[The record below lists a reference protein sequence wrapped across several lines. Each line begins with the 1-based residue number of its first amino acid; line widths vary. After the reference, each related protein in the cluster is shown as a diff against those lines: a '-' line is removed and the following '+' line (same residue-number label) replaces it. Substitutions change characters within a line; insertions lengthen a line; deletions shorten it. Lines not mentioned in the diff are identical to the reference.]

1 MTVKIVSPDN
11 LERYAQGADE
21 KFAEASHTHSTA
33 TTTSAGFMSAEDKQ
47 NLDDLVQNGGSG
59 GIQEITTG
67 STNGTISVDG
77 TDIAVK
83 GLGSAAYTASTDYA
97 TSGHTHSYLPLSGG
111 TLTGKLKLSTEGLE
125 TANASGIKLDQYGN
139 FKFQADNTTCT
150 WHVDKYDGTQVLTV
164 GADGTVKVGGTAVSL
179 NGHTHSYAATSH
191 THTAS
196 LATDSGTATV
206 TLAHNTTY
214 KLTAGGSSIIFKTP
228 ADNNTTYSNMTAATA
243 SAAGK
248 AGLVPAPAAG
258 KQASF
263 LRGDGTWVVP
273 TNTTYSN
280 FVKSGSDAKNGLV
293 PAPST
298 TAGTTKYLR
307 EDCTW
312 QVPPNTGDTKNT
324 AGSTNSTSKLFLIG
338 ATSQA
343 ANPQTYSHSGVYETN
358 GALVAVSFQATS
370 DRRKKK
376 DIKELGD
383 LNLSGIK
390 SYNYTLTS
398 NGEKRTG
405 LIAQEVMD
413 VIPDA
418 VKSDEKGFLSLDY
431 NAVVAVLVNKVNQL
445 EARIS
450 ELENK

>member
-21 KFAEASHTHSTA
+21 KFAKASHTHSTA

-47 NLDDLVQNGGSG
+47 NLDDLVQNGG

-67 STNGTISVDG
+67 SGNGTISVDG
-77 TDIAVK
+77 TDVAVK
-83 GLGSAAYTASTDYA
+83 GLGSAAYTASTAYA
-97 TSGHTHSYLPLSGG
+97 TSGHTHATTLASDSGTASITLAHGSTYKLSAGGTDVIFKMPTDNNTTYSSKTAASGG
-111 TLTGKLKLSTEGLE
+111 T
-125 TANASGIKLDQYGN
+125 D
-139 FKFQADNTTCT
+139 
-150 WHVDKYDGTQVLTV
+150 
-164 GADGTVKVGGTAVSL
+164 VSL
-179 NGHTHSYAATSH
+179 VTTGEKYTWNNKSTLALGTTSTTAAKGDH

-243 SAAGK
+243 DAAGK

-273 TNTTYSN
+273 T
-280 FVKSGSDAKNGLV
+280 
-293 PAPST
+293 
-298 TAGTTKYLR
+298 
-307 EDCTW
+307 
-312 QVPPNTGDTKNT
+312 DTKNT

-343 ANPQTYSHSGVYETN
+343 DNPQTYSHSGVYETN
-358 GALVAVSFQATS
+358 GTLVAVSFQATS
-370 DRRKKK
+370 DRRKKTN
-376 DIKELGD
+376 IKELGD
-383 LNLSGIK
+383 LDLSGIK
-390 SYNYTLTS
+390 SYNYTLINNS
-398 NGEKRTG
+398 EKRTG

-413 VIPDA
+413 VIPNA

-450 ELENK
+450 KLENK